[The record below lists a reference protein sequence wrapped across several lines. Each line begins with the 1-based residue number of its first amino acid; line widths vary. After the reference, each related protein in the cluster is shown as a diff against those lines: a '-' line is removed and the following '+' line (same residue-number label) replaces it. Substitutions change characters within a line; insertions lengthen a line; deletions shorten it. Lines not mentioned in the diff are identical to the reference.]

1 MICFP
6 MPSFGHL
13 SVRIW
18 IRPFSSPGTPSQS
31 YGRFASKLIH
41 LDTFLSGFKLPGNLS
56 SGVQFGTPLNK
67 FGSGRRGRKS
77 VWHISVYARRTFW
90 DLAATS
96 HIRSRSTPVDPNG
109 PGQLKVLV
117 LSTEIIFDAFPETTL
132 ASGRRQKDLF
142 CRAERSRTPKTLYS

>member
-6 MPSFGHL
+6 LPSFGHL

-77 VWHISVYARRTFW
+77 VWHISVCARRTFY
-90 DLAATS
+90 DFATTS

-109 PGQLKVLV
+109 PGQLEVLV
-117 LSTEIIFDAFPETTL
+117 LSTETIYLRFEYTHFP
-132 ASGRRQKDLF
+132 SGQMYGLSVGK
-142 CRAERSRTPKTLYS
+142 